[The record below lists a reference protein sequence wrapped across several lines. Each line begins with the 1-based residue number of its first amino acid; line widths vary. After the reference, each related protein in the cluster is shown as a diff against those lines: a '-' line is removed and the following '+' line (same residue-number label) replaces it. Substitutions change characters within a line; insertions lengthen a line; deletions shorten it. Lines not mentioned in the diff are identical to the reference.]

1 MTFTIGML
9 VGAFI
14 GGMVLVMLVPP
25 EKEDWLRQW
34 IITMWQKVTKK
45 G

>member
-1 MTFTIGML
+1 MTFTLGML

-14 GGMVLVMLVPP
+14 AGAVMVMLVPP

-34 IITMWQKVTKK
+34 IVSQWQKLTKK